1 MYGFGGNGFGMG
13 YGMGAFAWVWMI
25 LFWVV
30 LIVVAVG
37 VVRWLSG
44 PRGQRI
50 GKGEKHK
57 SALTILEER
66 YARGEIDKKE
76 FDEKRKDLL

>member
-1 MYGFGGNGFGMG
+1 MYSSGGHGFGME

-25 LFWVV
+25 LFWLV
-30 LIVVAVG
+30 LIVLTVG

-44 PRGQRI
+44 QRGDGHGSGAKR
-50 GKGEKHK
+50 K